1 MISTNIFVGDKF
13 SGVLGE
19 EVANRIK
26 TELQYWHLDDIDK
39 CKVGL
44 EIVFKGIE
52 SDQRSKRNPRDK
64 STKISKSVSIF
75 GIKVTATID
84 KKGAIEG
91 AKKGAVKGAKKGA
104 VKGAVK
110 GAIAGSAGG
119 PVGTAAGAAKGAVKG
134 AVKGAIKGGL
144 KVKVSYSGEL
154 RNGSLEICKGVV

>member
-64 STKISKSVSIF
+64 STKISNRYQY
-75 GIKVTATID
+75 
-84 KKGAIEG
+84 
-91 AKKGAVKGAKKGA
+91 
-104 VKGAVK
+104 
-110 GAIAGSAGG
+110 SA
-119 PVGTAAGAAKGAVKG
+119 
-134 AVKGAIKGGL
+134 
-144 KVKVSYSGEL
+144 
-154 RNGSLEICKGVV
+154 